1 MAEIVVMP
9 ALGNSVES
17 SLISEWLVAVGDT
30 VDENTLLCA
39 IETDK
44 SSMEVPAG
52 VSGVVLALL
61 ADEGDDVPVKVP
73 IAVIG
78 AAGEEVDPALLSGS
92 GDEDDDEDA
101 SDNQGDATAD
111 PSASDASAQG
121 AGTAASAVAITDSS
135 APVSPRARNLA
146 HEQGIAA
153 DRLQGSGPHGR
164 VITQDVEAAIASGPG
179 LTKGAR
185 PEADGFVP
193 GQTGTG
199 IGGRVSR
206 ADLANLPQTEAAETA
221 TPAASTTSAGTP
233 SAVSADFPGTYKDT
247 PLRGVRKVIAERMVS
262 SLQNTAQ
269 LTLDTTA
276 PADGLL
282 ALRKKL
288 KNAPESMG
296 LSRVTIGDLIGYAV
310 VKMLVRYPAINAHLT
325 GGVLREFDSVH
336 MGIAVDTPRGLLV
349 PTVRFSEKMTLRE
362 FSNQSKT
369 IAYAAIDGDID
380 PSLLSGGTFTVTNLG
395 AFGIEA
401 FTPVLNEPQVGILGV
416 GAITPRPKQ
425 NADGTVGIENR
436 VWLSLTMDHQAYD
449 GADGAR
455 FLKDLSEAIANI
467 DLTVLG

>member
-17 SLISEWLVAVGDT
+17 SLISEWLVSVGDT

-61 ADEGDDVPVKVP
+61 AEEGDDVPVKDP
-73 IAVIG
+73 IAVVG
-78 AAGEEVDPALLSGS
+78 EAGEEVDPALLSGGAS
-92 GDEDDDEDA
+92 DDEDEA
-101 SDNQGDATAD
+101 PAAPVQEEAPVQAEV
-111 PSASDASAQG
+111 AQ
-121 AGTAASAVAITDSS
+121 AAAPVRTTDSS

-146 HEQGIAA
+146 FGQGIAA
-153 DRLQGSGPHGR
+153 DRLEGSGPNGR
-164 VITQDVEAAIASGPG
+164 VITRDVEAAIAAGPG

-185 PEADGFVP
+185 VGAEGFVP
-193 GQTGTG
+193 GRAGTG
-199 IGGRVSR
+199 IGGRVTR
-206 ADLANLPQTEAAETA
+206 ADLANLPAEAPQTAQVAAATA
-221 TPAASTTSAGTP
+221 SAE
-233 SAVSADFPGTYKDT
+233 FPGSFTDT
-247 PLRGVRKVIAERMVS
+247 PLKGVRKVIAERMTS

-282 ALRKKL
+282 ALRAKL
-288 KNAPESMG
+288 KNAPENMG
-296 LSRVTIGDLIGYAV
+296 LNKVTIGDLIGYAV
-310 VKMLVRYPAINAHLT
+310 VKTLVRYPALNAHLT
-325 GGVLREFDSVH
+325 DGVLREFDSVH
-336 MGIAVDTPRGLLV
+336 LGIAVDTPRGLLV
-349 PTVRFSEKMTLRE
+349 PTVRFAEDMTLRE
-362 FSNQSKT
+362 FSDQSKT
-369 IAYAAIDGDID
+369 VAYGAIDGDID
-380 PSLLSGGTFTVTNLG
+380 PNLLSGGTFTVTNLG

-401 FTPVLNEPQVGILGV
+401 FTPVLNEPQVSILGV

-455 FLKDLSEAIANI
+455 FLKDLSAAIANI
-467 DLTVLG
+467 ELTVLG